1 MGDRADR
8 CQRRVRD
15 IRRAAALAAY
25 ALVLVASLVGAQQ
38 PAAPVPAERL
48 AAREWFRNAGFGMFI
63 HWGVYS
69 QLARGEWVMQD
80 QSIPIPTYEWLAS
93 SFNPIRFDAREWVS
107 LAKSAGVRYITI
119 TSRHHDGFA
128 MFATQANKYNIV
140 DWTPFKRDPLK
151 ELSDECQRQGIKLF
165 FYYSQLDWHH
175 PDYFPRGGTGK
186 ASGRPNSGDWN
197 NYITFMNTQLTELL
211 THYGPI
217 GGIWFDGM
225 WDKPDADWHLADT
238 YALIHRLQ
246 PAALIVPNHH
256 KAPMPD
262 EDVQTFEQDL
272 PGANSAGFNT
282 TTVGALPLETSLTM
296 NNSWGFTITD
306 KNWKSTK
313 ELVGF
318 LVRAAGANAN
328 LLLNIGPRPDGTIQ
342 PEAAQRLRDVG
353 VWLVSH
359 GTAIYNTR
367 GGPISPRPWG
377 VTTQRG
383 DTVFVHLLRWQD
395 QSITIPAIA
404 ATVTHAATLGVGGS
418 VTFTQTAAGV
428 TLTLPE
434 APAADEPDHII
445 VLTTTKSPPRR

>member
-1 MGDRADR
+1 
-8 CQRRVRD
+8 
-15 IRRAAALAAY
+15 
-25 ALVLVASLVGAQQ
+25 
-38 PAAPVPAERL
+38 
-48 AAREWFRNAGFGMFI
+48 
-63 HWGVYS
+63 
-69 QLARGEWVMQD
+69 
-80 QSIPIPTYEWLAS
+80 
-93 SFNPIRFDAREWVS
+93 
-107 LAKSAGVRYITI
+107 
-119 TSRHHDGFA
+119 
-128 MFATQANKYNIV
+128 
-140 DWTPFKRDPLK
+140 
-151 ELSDECQRQGIKLF
+151 
-165 FYYSQLDWHH
+165 
-175 PDYFPRGGTGK
+175 
-186 ASGRPNSGDWN
+186 
-197 NYITFMNTQLTELL
+197 
-211 THYGPI
+211 
-217 GGIWFDGM
+217 
-225 WDKPDADWHLADT
+225 
-238 YALIHRLQ
+238 
-246 PAALIVPNHH
+246 
-256 KAPMPD
+256 
-262 EDVQTFEQDL
+262 
-272 PGANSAGFNT
+272 
-282 TTVGALPLETSLTM
+282 M
-296 NNSWGFTITD
+296 NNSWGFNITD
-306 KNWKSTK
+306 KGWKSTK
-313 ELVGF
+313 DLIGF